1 MTLEYLKKLA
11 TGNLLFS
18 LDRIITPK
26 LVHILYLLGLFAI
39 FMWAISHLFST
50 FSLGF
55 GSGLWGLVEIAV
67 FSLIGFVV
75 LRIICEAIIVFFK
88 ANKQAVEASNL
99 VKVPV
104 SLIDEVKEA
113 IEELAEDEPLYK
125 IDEEINA
132 APSAKPKT
140 AKRQAPK
147 RRATA
152 KRTPASRTKPKAN

>member
-1 MTLEYLKKLA
+1 MEYLKKLI
-11 TGNLLFS
+11 TGNVLFS

-39 FMWAISHLFST
+39 VLWAISHLFST
-50 FSLGF
+50 FSDGF

-75 LRIICEAIIVFFK
+75 LRIICEAIIVYFK
-88 ANKQAVEASNL
+88 ANQQAVEESNL

-113 IEELAEDEPLYK
+113 IEELAQDEPLYK
-125 IDEEINA
+125 IEDEIV
-132 APSAKPKT
+132 SKPKSKP
-140 AKRQAPK
+140 AKRK
-147 RRATA
+147 TTA
-152 KRTPASRTKPKAN
+152 KRTPKKPNNHTG